1 MQLVMLYVKEN
12 KKGSWLMTI
21 VMIIAVMMILTM
33 IMMIMMVIMK
43 NFMIIDD
50 FDHANHNDDV
60 MLINV
65 SSPCY

>member
-1 MQLVMLYVKEN
+1 MQLVMLYVKGN
-12 KKGSWLMTI
+12 QKGSWLMTI
-21 VMIIAVMMILTM
+21 VMMIMMQMM
-33 IMMIMMVIMK
+33 IMMILI
-43 NFMIIDD
+43 IIDD